1 MRDAMNKLLSEVLL
15 NLSKIS
21 ATVYIAIPIIEF
33 LSSKFPV
40 VNKCLI
46 KFFYLIRYSDFININ
61 FYFSSD

>member
-33 LSSKFPV
+33 LSSM
-40 VNKCLI
+40 
-46 KFFYLIRYSDFININ
+46 
-61 FYFSSD
+61 FSAVKN

>member
-33 LSSKFPV
+33 LSSKFSV
-40 VNKCLI
+40 KNECSIEFFNLI
-46 KFFYLIRYSDFININ
+46 CYMV
-61 FYFSSD
+61 

>member
-33 LSSKFPV
+33 LSSKFSV
-40 VNKCLI
+40 KNECSIEFFNLI
-46 KFFYLIRYSDFININ
+46 CKSN
-61 FYFSSD
+61 FVI

>member
-33 LSSKFPV
+33 LSSKFSV
-40 VNKCLI
+40 VKNK
-46 KFFYLIRYSDFININ
+46 
-61 FYFSSD
+61 